1 MWPVGSHKGQSEAVL
16 EKCLN
21 YIITSKI
28 QTSMEFQLIGFVST
42 SRALQHIFRHRC
54 QFCLHNCNA
63 HLECQNQTKTCLKSQ
78 LDREKQKA
86 RPDLSSEKGEMLKTV
101 PDINCVVRMQ
111 CIISNGPVLKNTII
125 KMFLRNMSSGEQSLS
140 IILILSLLIFSNQTG
155 ETDITV

>member
-1 MWPVGSHKGQSEAVL
+1 MYRICCAGSHKGQSEALL

-28 QTSMEFQLIGFVST
+28 QTSMEFQLIGFVFT
-42 SRALQHIFRHRC
+42 SGALQHIFRHRC

-86 RPDLSSEKGEMLKTV
+86 SSIIRKGRKMIQIYV
-101 PDINCVVRMQ
+101 NCAVRM
-111 CIISNGPVLKNTII
+111 L
-125 KMFLRNMSSGEQSLS
+125 
-140 IILILSLLIFSNQTG
+140 
-155 ETDITV
+155 